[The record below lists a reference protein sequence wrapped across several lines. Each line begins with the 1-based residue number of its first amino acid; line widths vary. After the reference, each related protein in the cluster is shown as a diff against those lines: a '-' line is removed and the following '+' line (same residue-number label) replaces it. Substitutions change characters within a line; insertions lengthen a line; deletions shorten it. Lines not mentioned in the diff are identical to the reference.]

1 MPVRDVAAVL
11 AVGGFALGALGAL
24 TARHRRAAVRIVF
37 AVVLV
42 ASSAVL
48 MGLQPDGPGLA
59 GLLAGLVLLAPR
71 VPDRFPIALSVVAIT
86 CLAAVA
92 VAVSQDSPT
101 LALLSAIAIIG
112 FPGMTLLARRLG
124 QANDQAER
132 LLIELEGS
140 RAAQA
145 QAAGLAER
153 QRLAREMH
161 DVLAHSLSGLML
173 QLEGARMLAAE
184 DPSDPRLPAIIE
196 RAHHLGK
203 SGLEE
208 ARRAIGM
215 LRDDELPGPERLA
228 GLAAQFQ
235 EVSGIPCQF
244 TVSGQAYELPSE
256 ARLAVYRVAQEAL
269 TNITK
274 HACPDR
280 VEMHLGYEPRRT
292 RLTVENFAMGTGTA
306 ASGRRRPRLRPDR
319 DARAGRTARRRTHHS
334 DDVRWLPRGV
344 AGAGVSKPIRV
355 LIADDQRVVRE
366 GLAMVLGLLP
376 DVEVVGSACD
386 GDEAVALAADLLP
399 DIVLMDLR
407 MPRCDGVEATRL
419 LRDRVPQ
426 TTVVVL
432 TTYADDRSVID
443 ALRAGARGYLTKDAG
458 GAEIRHALRQVLDNH
473 AVIDPAVQH
482 HVVDAIATR
491 IAGPGPATALTSSR
505 GSHSPGSRGTVTD
518 RRRHVEQRDRRTAR
532 RQRRHRQEPHQP
544 PARQDRRTRPRPS
557 GHLRL
562 SVRTCP
568 AAGTAPLKVP
578 IARAACGGAPGA
590 CTPRFRSR
598 PPGIPAGGQAQSPAV
613 ARAAQPSP
621 GCADR

>member
-1 MPVRDVAAVL
+1 MEGVSNLRWTRLRNLELVPSGSRARSVRLVSTDTAGSPALATLRRARAQQEAVIRWLRRLVPPVFVVVVAVTFTSGRNSGMAIRDMAAVL
-11 AVGGFALGALGAL
+11 AVGAIALGALGAL

-42 ASSAVL
+42 ASSALL

-59 GLLAGLVLLAPR
+59 GLLAGLVLLVPR
-71 VPDRFPIALSVVAIT
+71 VPDRFPISLSVVAIT

-92 VAVSQDSPT
+92 VAVSHDSPT

-124 QANDQAER
+124 QANDQAEQ

-184 DPSDPRLPAIIE
+184 DPSDPRLPGTIE

-228 GLAAQFQ
+228 GLAAQFH
-235 EVSGIPCQF
+235 EVTGIPCQF
-244 TVSGQAYELPSE
+244 TISGQAYELPSQ

-292 RLTVENFAMGTGTA
+292 RLTVENFAMGKEP
-306 ASGRRRPRLRPDR
+306 PR
-319 DARAGRTARRRTHHS
+319 A
-334 DDVRWLPRGV
+334 
-344 AGAGVSKPIRV
+344 
-355 LIADDQRVVRE
+355 
-366 GLAMVLGLLP
+366 
-376 DVEVVGSACD
+376 D
-386 GDEAVALAADLLP
+386 GDGPGYGLTGMRERAELLGGE
-399 DIVLMDLR
+399 LTTAMTCGGFR
-407 MPRCDGVEATRL
+407 VEL
-419 LRDRVPQ
+419 RVP
-426 TTVVVL
+426 
-432 TTYADDRSVID
+432 A
-443 ALRAGARGYLTKDAG
+443 
-458 GAEIRHALRQVLDNH
+458 
-473 AVIDPAVQH
+473 
-482 HVVDAIATR
+482 
-491 IAGPGPATALTSSR
+491 
-505 GSHSPGSRGTVTD
+505 
-518 RRRHVEQRDRRTAR
+518 
-532 RQRRHRQEPHQP
+532 
-544 PARQDRRTRPRPS
+544 
-557 GHLRL
+557 
-562 SVRTCP
+562 
-568 AAGTAPLKVP
+568 
-578 IARAACGGAPGA
+578 
-590 CTPRFRSR
+590 
-598 PPGIPAGGQAQSPAV
+598 
-613 ARAAQPSP
+613 
-621 GCADR
+621 